1 VDLEVFFCM
10 EVLNKIL
17 RPIFGQTG
25 AFHINSNSH
34 KSGDCPCKQL
44 TSAISV
50 WTAAET
56 NDLASLISRVDSNN
70 SLASKFDAYGYT
82 ALHYAAQQNHIKIV
96 IYLLSKGC
104 PPDASSC
111 GATPLHRAAYTGS
124 VESCKLLLEAGA
136 DPNAID
142 SSFRDMGSPLHKAY
156 SIASVEVVELLLKN
170 GANPLLT
177 DSAGRIPELL
187 LKERYLHLF
196 PNVIRAAKVIESSID
211 SDCNSKEDR
220 NYFFSDGKAAGSIS
234 EEAEREESITAKS
247 IEQVDTSR
255 TRSKIE
261 EAPIGLKCPRCLI
274 ECINF
279 SRLADGSLLCKDC
292 KYAER

>member
-1 VDLEVFFCM
+1 MDLEVFFCM

-25 AFHINSNSH
+25 AFHTNSNSH
-34 KSGDCPCKQL
+34 KSGDCPCKHL
-44 TSAISV
+44 TPATSV

-56 NDLASLISRVDSNN
+56 NDLASLISRIDSNN

-82 ALHYAAQQNHIKIV
+82 ALHYAAQQNHLKIV

-156 SIASVEVVELLLKN
+156 SIASVTVVELLLKN

-196 PNVIRAAKVIESSID
+196 PNVIRAAKGVESSID
-211 SDCNSKEDR
+211 SVCNSKGDR
-220 NYFFSDGKAAGSIS
+220 SSSFRDGKAAGFSS
-234 EEAEREESITAKS
+234 ETELEEIVAPKS
-247 IEQVDTSR
+247 IEQVDTSH
-255 TRSKIE
+255 TCSKIE
-261 EAPIGLKCPRCLI
+261 EEPIGLRCPRCSI
-274 ECINF
+274 ERINF

-292 KYAER
+292 KYAGR

>member
-10 EVLNKIL
+10 DVLNKIL

-34 KSGDCPCKQL
+34 KTGDCPCKQL
-44 TSAISV
+44 TAATSV

-56 NDLASLISRVDSNN
+56 NDLASLISRIDSNN

-104 PPDASSC
+104 PPDANSC

-142 SSFRDMGSPLHKAY
+142 SSFKDMGSPLHKAY
-156 SIASVEVVELLLKN
+156 SIASVAVVELLLKS

-196 PNVIRAAKVIESSID
+196 PNVIRAAKDIESSVD
-211 SDCNSKEDR
+211 SVCNSKEDR
-220 NYFFSDGKAAGSIS
+220 SNSFPEGKAAGSIS
-234 EEAEREESITAKS
+234 EAELEERVTPKS

-292 KYAER
+292 KYAAK

>member
-1 VDLEVFFCM
+1 MDLEVFFCM

-44 TSAISV
+44 TPATSV

-56 NDLASLISRVDSNN
+56 NDLASLVSRIDSNN

-82 ALHYAAQQNHIKIV
+82 ALHYAAQQNHVKIV
-96 IYLLSKGC
+96 VHLLSKGC

-156 SIASVEVVELLLKN
+156 SIASVAIVELLLRN

-196 PNVIRAAKVIESSID
+196 PNVIRAAKGID
-211 SDCNSKEDR
+211 SRIDSVCNSIGDR
-220 NYFFSDGKAAGSIS
+220 KNSFRDGEAAESLS
-234 EEAEREESITAKS
+234 ETELEEIVAPKS
-247 IEQVDTSR
+247 IEQVDTSH
-255 TRSKIE
+255 TRSKI

-292 KYAER
+292 KYAGR